1 MVVSPFAALW
11 GLREDNQRGVNLMKI
26 RILSLGLVLSMV
38 LVGVAGSVALAQDQ
52 PVLGAINIIVPD
64 LWVTPAEGGDE
75 VVLGEASILDPGEVL
90 RTDATG
96 VALVTWFY
104 DGTESALGQDS
115 SLKLNAFS
123 GDAGDAFVIDAELS
137 YGHLTSALG
146 TVATE
151 SAAGGTMTITTPA
164 FVVHPLRGEFELW
177 VTQEGETTLIV
188 TQGRVEV
195 MVGDAEPVPVDENQY
210 LVGAPGAA
218 ETLSSDG
225 ITVNLSGVCTATTP
239 TNLNIRLAP
248 NEDSRRLG
256 GAQAGQVFWVRSST
270 EGNLWLQVYFQT
282 APDDEEGR
290 NYGWIYGPAV
300 QLDPDTCG
308 AILRSAL
315 DGHLFGGLGVD
326 KGLGD
331 TGESEPIG

>member
-1 MVVSPFAALW
+1 
-11 GLREDNQRGVNLMKI
+11 MKI

-38 LVGVAGSVALAQDQ
+38 LVGAVGSVALAQDQ
-52 PVLGAINIIVPD
+52 PVLGAVNIIVPD

-75 VVLGEASILDPGEVL
+75 VVLSEASVLDPGEVL
-90 RTDATG
+90 RTDETG

-123 GDAGDAFVIDAELS
+123 GTADGAFVIDAELS
-137 YGHLTSALG
+137 YGHLTSGLG
-146 TVATE
+146 IVATE
-151 SAAGGTMTITTPA
+151 VSADGMMTITTPA

-177 VTQEGETTLIV
+177 VTKEGETTLIV
-188 TQGRVEV
+188 TEGRVEV
-195 MVGDAEPVPVDENQY
+195 MVGDAEPFPVDENQY
-210 LVGAPGAA
+210 LVGAPGVA
-218 ETLSSDG
+218 ETLSTDG
-225 ITVNLSGVCTATTP
+225 ITVNLGGVCTATTP

-248 NEDSRRLG
+248 SEDSRRLD

-270 EGNLWLQVYFQT
+270 EGDLWLQVYFET
-282 APDDEEGR
+282 APDDEEGH

-315 DGHLFGGLGVD
+315 DGHLFGGPGVD
-326 KGLGD
+326 KALGEA
-331 TGESEPIG
+331 GESEPID